1 MRPSTILIALLL
13 GLFSAAASDGASN
26 RLIALSEATQEL
38 VAEVEPGVVQ
48 ILTVSR
54 VPGPAAGSGAAN
66 LLSTQRANGSGVIL
80 DREGYVVTNAHVVA
94 GAEKIFAALPSARG
108 DVTGSIVRKRGR
120 RVEARL
126 VGLDLETDLAV
137 LQLEGEDFTP
147 VELGDSDELRAGELV
162 VAIGSP
168 LGLQG
173 SVSMGVVS
181 AVGRQRG
188 PEDPMVFIQTDA
200 PINPGNSGGALVD
213 TNGRLVGINTFILSL
228 SGGSDGIGFA
238 VPSNIVRAIYSQI
251 REHGRVR
258 RGEIG
263 VRTQTIGPLLA
274 DALGLERDY
283 GVILGDVEPGGP
295 ADRAGLRIGDIVVA
309 LGSKAIENGRQ
320 LDVNIYR
327 YGPGDVIELR
337 IEREGKL
344 SSEFVAVRERDAAS
358 ERLADMAR
366 PETHLVP
373 GLGILGVE
381 VDDDVRKS
389 FPLLRGES
397 GVAVARRSVDG
408 PVFEPALLPGDVI
421 VSLGGTPVESLEQLR
436 EGVRELEDGRAA
448 VLQVQRGPHL
458 LYIAFESESGVWR

>member
-1 MRPSTILIALLL
+1 MWMSSLFLALLL
-13 GLFSAAASDGASN
+13 CFSLPDRSAAAPN
-26 RLIALSEATQEL
+26 RLVALSEATEEL
-38 VAEVEPGVVQ
+38 VAQVEPGVVQ
-48 ILTVSR
+48 ILTVTR
-54 VPGPAAGSGAAN
+54 VPGPAAGAGAAN
-66 LLSTQRANGSGVIL
+66 LLSSQRANGSGVIL
-80 DREGYVVTNAHVVA
+80 DKEGYVVTNAHVVA
-94 GAEKIFAALPSARG
+94 GAEKIFAALPSSRG
-108 DVTGSIVRKRGR
+108 DGSGSIVRKRGR

-126 VGLDLETDLAV
+126 VGIDLETDLAV
-137 LQLEGEDFTP
+137 LELEGEEFTP
-147 VELGDSDELRAGELV
+147 VELGDSDDLRPGELV

-238 VPSNIVRAIYSQI
+238 VPSNIVRAVYSQI

-309 LGSKAIENGRQ
+309 LGRKAIENGRQ

-337 IEREGKL
+337 IERGY
-344 SSEFVAVRERDAAS
+344 
-358 ERLADMAR
+358 
-366 PETHLVP
+366 
-373 GLGILGVE
+373 
-381 VDDDVRKS
+381 
-389 FPLLRGES
+389 LLDS
-397 GVAVARRSVDG
+397 
-408 PVFEPALLPGDVI
+408 
-421 VSLGGTPVESLEQLR
+421 
-436 EGVRELEDGRAA
+436 
-448 VLQVQRGPHL
+448 
-458 LYIAFESESGVWR
+458 